1 VDCSRIPSFEKNRL
15 SGQFF
20 VVYNGNEPW
29 FPPFLPEGSG
39 YTPGSI
45 QGFTGLE
52 REKSD
57 QAENY
62 EFIQYNYQEAI
73 SVLKDLLK
81 VTEDKD
87 LRGQVL
93 NRIARNYMKLNNF
106 EAAIAAYTEI
116 IRNFPESRTSSGTL
130 LPVTVRMQLVE
141 CYLRSGKKEEALKE
155 SFQAFEEVINNY
167 HKLSEN
173 QFSAYASFARETFS
187 KIRNENPEFSSLD
200 TTLTNNFE
208 NLNILYQKKTSEW
221 QVINDLKDECI
232 PYINQELMLVTGYS
246 ENALRYSKKIG
257 PEDFLIVSS
266 LIPDQTKTL
275 ANGFAGIKINNTFLH
290 ESLLP
295 DILEN
300 SGFRRMKAS
309 HYRTLMDA

>member
-1 VDCSRIPSFEKNRL
+1 MLESLKITIRRQKKLILIFLLTIFIPSVTLSIFGIIALRNEKFRLEKQFREKQSDLVNIIKSQVDGKITELENELCNLVQTQPFVDKEYQEIIRLDINQLENNRL

-39 YTPGSI
+39 FTSGPI
-45 QGFTGLE
+45 RGFTGME

-57 QAENY
+57 KAENY
-62 EFIQYNYQEAI
+62 EFIQYNYQAAI

-81 VTEDKD
+81 VIEYKD

-106 EAAIAAYTEI
+106 EAAIGAYSEI

-155 SFQAFEEVINNY
+155 SLRAFEEVINNY

-173 QFSAYASFARETFS
+173 QFSAYASLARETFT
-187 KIRNENPEFSSLD
+187 KIRDENPQISSSD
-200 TTLTNNFE
+200 TTFTRSFE
-208 NLNILYQKKTSEW
+208 NLNILYQKKTSE
-221 QVINDLKDECI
+221 
-232 PYINQELMLVTGYS
+232 
-246 ENALRYSKKIG
+246 
-257 PEDFLIVSS
+257 
-266 LIPDQTKTL
+266 
-275 ANGFAGIKINNTFLH
+275 
-290 ESLLP
+290 
-295 DILEN
+295 
-300 SGFRRMKAS
+300 
-309 HYRTLMDA
+309 